1 MFCNHVIST
10 LQALESFYEK
20 FDPDFIDIRTK
31 AREVLQRED
40 DLNEIVQVYF
50 VYGYSHRILRYLS
63 FQPFLFIMLPSLLC
77 CLFMHGIPSCRL
89 LRLNSICLYTF
100 PGLKFTDNCHAQLCV

>member
-1 MFCNHVIST
+1 MYDLITVSRVHSQTPSSDILFKLSLISVLPLYYV

-40 DLNEIVQVYF
+40 DLNEIVQVT
-50 VYGYSHRILRYLS
+50 YLS
-63 FQPFLFIMLPSLLC
+63 ILTNLKWPAIFKYVDLFFI
-77 CLFMHGIPSCRL
+77 
-89 LRLNSICLYTF
+89 
-100 PGLKFTDNCHAQLCV
+100 